1 MSISVASSFPAV
13 GLGSSDAVIKVY
25 VANRPPLDE
34 YLHLDEVRAM
44 RDGEIHQI
52 ADLTGNHWRK
62 IFNVYA
68 KFIWALKMDALTKS
82 GYQSWQQYR
91 DDALLQR
98 DIPLALLFS
107 PPQLNPSAVKSVH
120 VIMGKGYASE
130 LDLPPL
136 VWLNELFAINKEQRI
151 IVCPYFD
158 YRQLSNARIDYLVAT
173 IHKYFP
179 GVY

>member
-1 MSISVASSFPAV
+1 MSMASSLRAV
-13 GLGSSDAVIKVY
+13 GLGSSDAAIKVY

-44 RDGEIHQI
+44 REGEIKQI

-68 KFIWALKMDALTKS
+68 KFVWALKMDALTKS

-91 DDALLQR
+91 DEHLLQSGSGKE
-98 DIPLALLFS
+98 LLFTAPVFNQTS
-107 PPQLNPSAVKSVH
+107 GDVLH
-120 VIMGKGYASE
+120 IIMGKGYAAA
-130 LDLPPL
+130 LNLPPL
-136 VWLNELFAINKEQRI
+136 IWLNELFAINVDQRI

-158 YRQLSNARIDYLVAT
+158 YRQLSNVRIEFLVAL

-179 GVY
+179 GEY